1 MIGLSKKI
9 LSIEPNVAGISGDML
24 VSALLELSPDVDAD
38 MKVLQQIAKVASEC
52 VDGSSMSVKLKK
64 LRKKGIWGTYL
75 DIDLVEEKKNRMVE
89 DIKKCFETVISNIGI
104 KEEDFVWNTLAELE
118 EAEAT
123 VHHKLEDLHFHEVG
137 SVDTIFDIVAATY
150 LLERIGFFDEMEA
163 YSTPVNVGGGT
174 VSIMHGVYPVPVPA
188 VLHIFTKYG
197 IPYFKSEINE
207 ELTTPTGAAIL
218 ANLRPKVLLQT
229 PVMKTLKVGHG
240 LGTHDLE
247 DRPNALRVSISE
259 LVE

>member
-1 MIGLSKKI
+1 MTKRVLFF
-9 LSIEPNVAGISGDML
+9 EPNVAGISGDMI
-24 VSALLELSPDVDAD
+24 VSALLELTAEPD
-38 MKVLQQIAKVASEC
+38 KESSVLQKIAQVASEC
-52 VDGSSMSVKLKK
+52 VDGSAMNVKVKK

-89 DIKKCFETVISNIGI
+89 DIKKCMKNVIDAIGL
-104 KEEDFVWNTLAELE
+104 KSEDFVWSALAELE
-118 EAEAT
+118 ESEAT

-137 SVDTIFDIVAATY
+137 SVDTIFDIVSAAY
-150 LLERIGFFDEMEA
+150 LLEQIGFFNGMES

-174 VSIMHGVYPVPVPA
+174 VKIMHGVYPVPVPA

-197 IPYFKSEINE
+197 ISYFKSDINE
-207 ELTTPTGAAIL
+207 ELTTPTGAALL
-218 ANLRPKVLLQT
+218 AAMKTKVLKNT
-229 PVMKTLKVGHG
+229 PVLKTIKVGHG

-259 LVE
+259 IVE